1 MIPKLYRNIIKIN
14 IVRKSKS
21 CKTQNAQKVK
31 MFKNENDPK
40 SKNYP
45 IIKMA
50 QKSKYAKK

>member
-1 MIPKLYRNIIKIN
+1 M
-14 IVRKSKS
+14 VRKSKS

-50 QKSKYAKK
+50 QKSKYAKN